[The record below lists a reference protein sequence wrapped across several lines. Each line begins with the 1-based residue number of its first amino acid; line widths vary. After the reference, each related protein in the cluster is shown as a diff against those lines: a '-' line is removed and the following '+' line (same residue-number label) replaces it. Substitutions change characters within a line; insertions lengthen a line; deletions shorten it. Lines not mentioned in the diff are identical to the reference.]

1 MRFKLT
7 DIDRISG
14 EILEQY
20 PDHRIFILDG
30 EMGAGKTTLATAF
43 ANHLGVLDHVSS
55 PTFAIANV
63 YLRNDGSEIYHFD
76 FYRLE
81 HPEEALDIG
90 IEEYFNSGN
99 YCFIEWPGI
108 VEAFLPDNA
117 LRIKIRHTDKEDERE
132 LLIE

>member
-1 MRFKLT
+1 MRFKLSE
-7 DIDRISG
+7 IDRVTK

-30 EMGAGKTTLATAF
+30 EMGAGKTTLATSF
-43 ANHLGVLDHVSS
+43 AKHLGALDHVSS

-63 YLRNDGSEIYHFD
+63 YLREDGSEIYHFD

-108 VEAFLPDNA
+108 VEAFLPENV
-117 LRIKIRHTDKEDERE
+117 LRIKIKHSDKEDERE
-132 LLIE
+132 LMIV